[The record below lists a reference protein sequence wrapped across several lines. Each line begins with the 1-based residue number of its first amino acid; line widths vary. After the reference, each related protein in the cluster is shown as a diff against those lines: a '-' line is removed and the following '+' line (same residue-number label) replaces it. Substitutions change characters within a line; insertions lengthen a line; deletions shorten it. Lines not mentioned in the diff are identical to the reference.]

1 MTKFFKN
8 LSLLPIVLA
17 IASICGFASRAH
29 ASSGEKCLYAAAEE
43 YRVNVD
49 VLRAILWTESR
60 FNPQAINKNANG
72 TRDFGIGQIN
82 SVHMSTL
89 LRNGVTEHQ
98 LLDMC
103 TGIQVAAWVLATQ
116 MARYGNT
123 WFAVGAYQSATP
135 ELNASY
141 VKRIKTT
148 LRQWKVLTSD
158 ASQPTVN

>member
-1 MTKFFKN
+1 MSKFFKN
-8 LSLLPIVLA
+8 LSWLSIGLA
-17 IASICGFASRAH
+17 IASICGFVKQAH
-29 ASSGEKCLYAAAEE
+29 ASSGEKCLYAAADE

-60 FNPQAINKNANG
+60 FNPQAINKNTNG

-82 SVHMSTL
+82 SIHMNTL
-89 LRNGVTEHQ
+89 LRNGVTENQ

-103 TGIQVAAWVLATQ
+103 TGIHVAAWVLATQ

-123 WFAVGAYQSATP
+123 WFAVGAYHSATP
-135 ELNASY
+135 ALNESY

-148 LRQWKVLTSD
+148 LRQWKVLTSH
-158 ASQPTVN
+158 ASRTAVK